1 MRLNE
6 MRKKK
11 KDQQQQTEKTF
22 GVKETLTVKSI
33 IDLFTFERNDKENR
47 ATRSVD

>member
-1 MRLNE
+1 MRLNG

-11 KDQQQQTEKTF
+11 KQQQQQTEKTF
-22 GVKETLTVKSI
+22 GVKETLTVKFI

>member
-11 KDQQQQTEKTF
+11 KQQQQQTKKTF

-33 IDLFTFERNDKENR
+33 IDLFNFERNGKENR
-47 ATRSVD
+47 PTRSVD

>member
-1 MRLNE
+1 

-11 KDQQQQTEKTF
+11 KQQQQQQQTEKTF

-33 IDLFTFERNDKENR
+33 IDLFTFQGNDKENR